1 MISANIIMRKAFQS
15 SFGVVEH
22 GQVAGAWR
30 AETLR
35 DSEQG
40 LQLVRDVRASH
51 QRAVMGH
58 SEAERWGGLAE
69 AHALLP
75 VDIELLM
82 SCKVVQSKLQAA
94 YEGEDTEQIT
104 KLLGSLVRAVVSP
117 ELSTTPLEDVTLRI
131 ALRHEDHVSLP
142 MASCVRLARLLA
154 CKLDALGGL
163 SYIYDV

>member
-1 MISANIIMRKAFQS
+1 MARAS
-15 SFGVVEH
+15 
-22 GQVAGAWR
+22 R

-40 LQLVRDVRASH
+40 LQLVRDVCASH

-69 AHALLP
+69 THALLP

-82 SCKVVQSKLQAA
+82 SCKVVEIDERWQVEVVQSKLQAA

-131 ALRHEDHVSLP
+131 ALRHEHHVSLP